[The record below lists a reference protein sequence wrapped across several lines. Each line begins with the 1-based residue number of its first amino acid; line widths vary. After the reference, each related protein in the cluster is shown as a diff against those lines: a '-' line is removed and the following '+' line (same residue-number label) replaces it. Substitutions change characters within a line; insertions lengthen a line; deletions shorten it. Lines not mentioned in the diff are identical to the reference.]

1 MIHEASLTCD
11 ALGEVSV
18 VRLRGVEAMNELS
31 RFTVE
36 VLSQDGSVDPGAVI
50 ATNASIAFADGAEM
64 DSVAAGNAFRV
75 QITRDANNA
84 ADTATGDAELV
95 AVHIK

>member
-1 MIHEASLTCD
+1 M
-11 ALGEVSV
+11 
-18 VRLRGVEAMNELS
+18 
-31 RFTVE
+31 
-36 VLSQDGSVDPGAVI
+36 
-50 ATNASIAFADGAEM
+50 ASIAFADGAEM

-95 AVHIK
+95 AVHIKETP